1 MPCCFLLMIDSA
13 PTTGSTCT
21 LLLFAIL
28 PLLDDDV
35 FVLEDFELCE
45 PILMIVSM
53 IAVLNYQSFC
63 CISMREF
70 KRVMVFDNNTPT
82 RRSQKPK
89 IPPVLL
95 LFLCSRLRTT
105 EGRGRPVALNEEYE
119 G

>member
-13 PTTGSTCT
+13 PTTGSTPT

-82 RRSQKPK
+82 SNATFPKTKNTACVAFVFVLSIADDGRTRAARR
-89 IPPVLL
+89 I
-95 LFLCSRLRTT
+95 
-105 EGRGRPVALNEEYE
+105 E
-119 G
+119 